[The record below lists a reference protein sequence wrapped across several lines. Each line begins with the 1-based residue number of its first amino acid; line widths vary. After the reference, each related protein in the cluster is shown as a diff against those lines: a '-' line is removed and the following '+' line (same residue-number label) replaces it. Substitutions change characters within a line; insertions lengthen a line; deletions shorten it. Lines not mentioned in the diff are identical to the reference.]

1 PERGPGIAYSRSVRI
16 AVIVNRRAGTV
27 VSEGLDAEAL
37 QRIFR
42 NAGVE
47 ADVRL
52 LPGEEIEAATR
63 EAVAGGAEVVVAG
76 GGDGT
81 IRTVASVLVEER
93 VPMGVLPVGTLNHF
107 ARDLGIPTELPEAVR
122 VLVTGTV
129 RALDVAEVNG
139 EVFVNNSILG
149 FYPPV
154 VRVRDWQR
162 RRLERGKWWATLTAA
177 FKVLP
182 KLPSLHVRLKADGLE
197 IDHKT
202 RFVFVG
208 NNEYEFHAFRYGAR
222 CRFDSGSLYIY
233 IDKSRTRLGLLAVA
247 LLGLVR
253 DVKRTDRFERWQLPE
268 LTIETRKKAVPVYL
282 DGEVTVMNPPLRYRT
297 RPLALRVLLPSSGT

>member
-1 PERGPGIAYSRSVRI
+1 VRI
-16 AVIVNRRAGTV
+16 AVIVNRGAGTV
-27 VSEGLDAEAL
+27 VSQELNEEDLRAAFREAG
-37 QRIFR
+37 
-42 NAGVE
+42 AE

-52 LPGEEIEAATR
+52 LPGEEIEAAAR
-63 EAVAGGAEVVVAG
+63 EAVEKGAEVVVAG

-81 IRTVASVLVEER
+81 IRCVASVLVGGD
-93 VPMGVLPVGTLNHF
+93 VPLAVLPVGTLNHF
-107 ARDLGIPTELPEAVR
+107 ARDLGIPTDLAEAAR
-122 VLVTGTV
+122 VAVTGHP
-129 RALDVAEVNG
+129 RSLDVGEVNG
-139 EVFVNNSILG
+139 EIFINNSILG

-162 RRLERGKWWATLTAA
+162 QNLDRGKWWATLVALV
-177 FKVLP
+177 KVLP

-197 IDHKT
+197 TDHKT

-208 NNEYEFHAFRYGAR
+208 NNEYELHAFRYGAR

-233 IDKSRTRLGLLAVA
+233 ISKSRSRLGLLGTA

-253 DVKRTDRFERWQLPE
+253 DVRRTDRFERWQLPE
-268 LTIETRKKAVPVYL
+268 VAIETHRKAVPVYL